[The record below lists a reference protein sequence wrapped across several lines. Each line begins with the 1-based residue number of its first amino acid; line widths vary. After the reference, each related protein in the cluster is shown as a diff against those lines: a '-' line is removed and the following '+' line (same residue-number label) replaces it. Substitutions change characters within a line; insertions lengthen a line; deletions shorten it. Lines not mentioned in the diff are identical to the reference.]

1 VGRWQFIACVLSC
14 GSTFYNSFTLT
25 INYNPYEKICFILN
39 HSLNRHSVYRFLHA
53 TTGNNGD
60 FDDGGDHQGVTIA
73 VTA

>member
-1 VGRWQFIACVLSC
+1 MAIYCLR
-14 GSTFYNSFTLT
+14 SFLRLH
-25 INYNPYEKICFILN
+25 ILQLLYLNYNPYEKICFILN

-60 FDDGGDHQGVTIA
+60 FDDGGGHQGVTIA